1 LSEPSACAGTRKGGS
16 RNVRRRSG
24 PRQRDHFDPPS
35 LSAEREP
42 SRAIC
47 GEDESGGAN
56 AWAAASRGSQAI
68 RMACVYAPCKRR
80 TTAGQRIAPS
90 RRWRRIVGLAGVRLN
105 THPQIRHASGTS
117 TRHLSPARHR
127 RSLAG
132 VHVRKIA
139 DMNGRASDDRENEPD
154 LHARPP
160 SPPRDDAEETV
171 DVRAST
177 RCADDDVRRPPLVGN
192 SENESPGL
200 AILRINPA

>member
-1 LSEPSACAGTRKGGS
+1 MVVCLSEPSACAGTRKGGS

-90 RRWRRIVGLAGVRLN
+90 RRCPLTFQKLTLGAQTTLSGRARGTPCPWWGEGREPGGRTAAARINISVTVCFGGAFQRATDGRAQQRGQ
-105 THPQIRHASGTS
+105 HEA
-117 TRHLSPARHR
+117 
-127 RSLAG
+127 RSLRG
-132 VHVRKIA
+132 GK
-139 DMNGRASDDRENEPD
+139 
-154 LHARPP
+154 RPHLCG
-160 SPPRDDAEETV
+160 T
-171 DVRAST
+171 
-177 RCADDDVRRPPLVGN
+177 
-192 SENESPGL
+192 
-200 AILRINPA
+200 